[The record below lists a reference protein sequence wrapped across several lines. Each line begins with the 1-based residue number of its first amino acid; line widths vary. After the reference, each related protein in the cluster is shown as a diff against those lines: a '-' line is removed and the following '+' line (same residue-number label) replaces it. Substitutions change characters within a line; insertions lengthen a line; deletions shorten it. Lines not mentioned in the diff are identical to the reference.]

1 MYIPSGIDYTGNITC
16 LAQKKSTKDVYM
28 LTKDGISD
36 KCEAIRESDAGFL
49 LAEGRFTVV
58 N

>member
-1 MYIPSGIDYTGNITC
+1 MDYTGNITC
-16 LAQKKSTKDVYM
+16 LAQNKKSKDVYM

-49 LAEGRFTVV
+49 LAEGKCTLA